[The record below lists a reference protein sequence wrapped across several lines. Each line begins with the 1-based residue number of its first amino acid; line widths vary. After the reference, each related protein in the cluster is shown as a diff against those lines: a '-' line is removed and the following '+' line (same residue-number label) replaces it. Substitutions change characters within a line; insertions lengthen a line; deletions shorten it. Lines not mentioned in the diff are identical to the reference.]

1 MSTKNLSIHILRS
14 LPPNCTNR
22 DKQGMPKTTNF
33 GGVTRAR
40 NSSQSIKRALRN
52 ILQSNELPMSTRT
65 RDAYQ
70 LLAQPLVDKGHS
82 AEDAWEVVSGF
93 LPMFFAAIDLTDER
107 QFAKSVMVMDIG
119 EIKDIIQYL
128 HENFDIARDS
138 ITRDEKGEQVI
149 AKDSVLKR
157 ITKQLTGKYQGITN
171 AVDIALFGRMVSN
184 NANLTTPAAMQV
196 SHAITTN
203 ATLLQEDFW
212 VVLDDLQREAAN
224 LDVAHYVSGVYY
236 QVFNVCWPTLLDN
249 LNNKE
254 EIARTAVSAVLYG
267 IPLAIPGGKRSG
279 YFADSVP
286 GLMLVEAREKGH
298 PWSLANAFEKP
309 ISPRDGGLMHLSA
322 RALAEYWSYVASF
335 GGDPSY
341 IGLLPGAPEVTA
353 GLDET
358 SLHPDT
364 YKGSGVLEWHTTLDG
379 LVSAVMGRL

>member
-138 ITRDEKGEQVI
+138 ITRDDKG
-149 AKDSVLKR
+149 
-157 ITKQLTGKYQGITN
+157 
-171 AVDIALFGRMVSN
+171 
-184 NANLTTPAAMQV
+184 
-196 SHAITTN
+196 
-203 ATLLQEDFW
+203 
-212 VVLDDLQREAAN
+212 
-224 LDVAHYVSGVYY
+224 
-236 QVFNVCWPTLLDN
+236 
-249 LNNKE
+249 
-254 EIARTAVSAVLYG
+254 
-267 IPLAIPGGKRSG
+267 
-279 YFADSVP
+279 
-286 GLMLVEAREKGH
+286 
-298 PWSLANAFEKP
+298 
-309 ISPRDGGLMHLSA
+309 
-322 RALAEYWSYVASF
+322 
-335 GGDPSY
+335 
-341 IGLLPGAPEVTA
+341 
-353 GLDET
+353 
-358 SLHPDT
+358 
-364 YKGSGVLEWHTTLDG
+364 
-379 LVSAVMGRL
+379 